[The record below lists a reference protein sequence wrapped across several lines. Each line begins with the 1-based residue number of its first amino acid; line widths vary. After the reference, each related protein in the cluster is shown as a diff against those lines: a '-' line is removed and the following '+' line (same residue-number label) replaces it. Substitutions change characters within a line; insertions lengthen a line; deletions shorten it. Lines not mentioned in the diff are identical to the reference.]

1 MCLLIGLEWT
11 HAYAAGNSGND
22 YMVEGDDTVY
32 IGGNQFYVKSDM
44 SCTFRLKEETE

>member
-1 MCLLIGLEWT
+1 MTADRSGMDTCLGD
-11 HAYAAGNSGND
+11 SGND